1 MSVEDKNIE
10 LAKVSTPTDITCDGA
25 GLTFKGNTDK
35 TITWSNAND
44 SFDFNQKVN
53 VSTGLAYRV
62 ANVDVISGTGL
73 GSGVLSSSLTS
84 VGTLTSLTVS
94 GNVTCTGTGSLQ
106 VPAGDDAARPSGV
119 AGMLRFNTGSNG
131 FEGYNGSQ
139 WTGIGG
145 GNPWVAKTSGY
156 TAVAGD
162 RLLVDTS
169 GGAITITLPAS
180 PSMGDQVTFIDL
192 DGTFDSNN
200 LTVARN
206 GQAIMALGQDMTV
219 QLKNAAFALVF
230 TDGTN
235 GWKFLNLA

>member
-1 MSVEDKNIE
+1 
-10 LAKVSTPTDITCDGA
+10 
-25 GLTFKGNTDK
+25 
-35 TITWSNAND
+35 
-44 SFDFNQKVN
+44 
-53 VSTGLAYRV
+53 
-62 ANVDVISGTGL
+62 
-73 GSGVLSSSLTS
+73 
-84 VGTLTSLTVS
+84 
-94 GNVTCTGTGSLQ
+94 
-106 VPAGDDAARPSGV
+106 
-119 AGMLRFNTGSNG
+119 MLRFNTGSNG

-145 GNPWVAKTSGY
+145 GNPWVAKNSSY

-169 GGAITITLPAS
+169 SGAVTITLPSS

-192 DGTFDSNN
+192 DGTFDSNA

-206 GQAIMALGQDMTV
+206 GEAIMALGQDMTV
-219 QLKNAAFALVF
+219 NLKNAAFALVF